1 MKKGNDNHCY
11 ISPDMEIVALACEQA
26 FLSASTYSVKG
37 ADNEEFVSGG
47 TFSDWM

>member
-1 MKKGNDNHCY
+1 MKKVNNNHCY
-11 ISPDMEIVALACEQA
+11 VSPDMETVVLACEQA
-26 FLSASTYSVKG
+26 FLSASTYSVGG